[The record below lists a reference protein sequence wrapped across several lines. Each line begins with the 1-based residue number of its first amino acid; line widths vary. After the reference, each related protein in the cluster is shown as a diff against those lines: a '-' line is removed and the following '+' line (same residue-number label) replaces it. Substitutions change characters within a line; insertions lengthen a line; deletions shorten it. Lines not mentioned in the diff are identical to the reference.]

1 MADKEKK
8 MMRRRLAGSYLSS
21 VVSIALVLFLVG
33 IAALLAGVAGGVSD
47 YFKENLHVSVILKQ
61 DVDEDRAGAYVSGI
75 MEEPCVRDARVI
87 TREEG
92 TAQMKEML
100 GEDFLSVFP
109 SSPIPVSVEVALNAG
124 YVCTDSM
131 EVVRASL
138 DDPAVDEIDWQQSMI
153 EALNTNIGK
162 LTLVLGFFI
171 LLLLFISFVLIGNT
185 VRLDVFAR
193 RFSIHTM
200 KMVGAT
206 RAFIR
211 RPFIGRAVLQGL
223 AASLLGIAGVGAVAA
238 LAMKGMPQAS
248 AVLTPELLALT
259 AAFLVLL
266 GIVIC
271 VISTWFTVN
280 KLVSLKRGQLYY

>member
-33 IAALLAGVAGGVSD
+33 IAALLAGVAGGVAD
-47 YFKENLHVSVILKQ
+47 YFKENLHISVILKQ
-61 DVDEDRAGAYVSGI
+61 DVDEVRAGAYESRI
-75 MEEPCVRDARVI
+75 TALPCVRDARVI
-87 TREEG
+87 SREEG
-92 TAQMKEML
+92 SAQMKEML
-100 GEDFLSVFP
+100 GEDFLNVFP
-109 SSPIPVSVEVALNAG
+109 SSPIPVSVEVALNAE
-124 YVCTDSM
+124 YVCSDSLD
-131 EVVRASL
+131 VVRAALS
-138 DDPAVDEIDWQQSMI
+138 DPLVDEIDWQQSMI
-153 EALNTNIGK
+153 DALNANIGK
-162 LTLVLGFFI
+162 LTIVLGFFI

-223 AASLLGIAGVGAVAA
+223 AAALLGIAGVAA
-238 LAMKGMPQAS
+238 LVVLAMRSIPQAS
-248 AVLTPELLALT
+248 SILTPELLAVT
-259 AAFLVLL
+259 AAGLVLL
-266 GIVIC
+266 GVLIC
-271 VISTWFTVN
+271 VVSTWFVVN